1 MFRTQACLANHCFL
15 LFKNETKQNQ
25 SQARSPLGRAAWSPE
40 DTAACQHGHTEAAA
54 GTAALWAALRTI
66 PSSPPQLRGSIQPH
80 RHRLPMGGLC
90 GLSFFGCQL
99 LNRAQSARVWCRSKL
114 QVPTVPPRACKVGPS
129 QPRKG
134 LQVLG
139 TKKKA
144 RCPPHPLCCPQH
156 APGPWP
162 FHLPSVLKI
171 LDILL

>member
-1 MFRTQACLANHCFL
+1 MLGWGLWVVLLQEPQRGQDSGLSLAAL
-15 LFKNETKQNQ
+15 LEH
-25 SQARSPLGRAAWSPE
+25 LGPE
-40 DTAACQHGHTEAAA
+40 DTTACQHGHTEAAA

-162 FHLPSVLKI
+162 NSATAG
-171 LDILL
+171 